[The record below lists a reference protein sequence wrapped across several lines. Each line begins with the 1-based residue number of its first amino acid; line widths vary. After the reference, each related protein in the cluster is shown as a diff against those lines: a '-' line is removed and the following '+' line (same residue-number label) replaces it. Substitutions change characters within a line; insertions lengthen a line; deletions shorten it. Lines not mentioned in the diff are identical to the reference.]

1 MALLIITII
10 LIVAA
15 AATTFYSLLYGTAL
29 AFLALCT
36 AGLMPG
42 VSLSLSTYIF
52 WGIAMV
58 VTVALCCVLPRSVAT
73 SRNGVPY
80 IAGAALAGGFAGMA
94 LGSGAAIII
103 GAVAGA
109 ALGGIAYG
117 RTPQGRS
124 LGFPSAKFFNYLCA
138 KGLPAAVAI
147 SMAVLAAAIVLGH

>member
-1 MALLIITII
+1 MALLIITVI
-10 LIVAA
+10 LIAAA

-36 AGLMPG
+36 AGLLPG
-42 VSLSLSTYIF
+42 VSLSLGTYIF
-52 WGIAMV
+52 WGVAMI
-58 VTVALCCVLPRSVAT
+58 VTIALCCVLPRPVAT
-73 SRNGVPY
+73 SRKGVPY
-80 IAGAALAGGFAGMA
+80 IVGASLAGGFAGMA

-124 LGFPSAKFFNYLCA
+124 LGFPSTKFFNYLCA
-138 KGLPAAVAI
+138 KGLPSAVSV
-147 SMAVLAAAIVLGH
+147 SMTALATALVLGN